1 MKKDPRVLLSWEI
14 NPGYAPPIKFSENQI
29 TVCREQKYH
38 DHFFEGYEEEISAW
52 TPVGGYDLFELIVDD
67 GIDPNFDLVVVWAS
81 SARSYLGFYNHPK
94 NLDKFNCP
102 ILLILGDTHH
112 MDEPISTM
120 LNYANSE
127 PFTHII
133 SIYNRQHLHFF
144 SGLKYKPKLGWFPGL
159 SVTHHEKS
167 FQATRDLTISSL
179 GNSGPAHVYRNQVT
193 NLLEYKKYAHITG
206 THDSLNSAKIY
217 SNSLISLN
225 VALNGDLNLRNFEI
239 MSAGGFLLADILSVE
254 SGQNKVF
261 TPGTNMEVYSN
272 LFDLKNK
279 IDYFL
284 RYPNQ
289 ALEIAKNGHSYF
301 YKNLQPKFIKEKL
314 LHWIYT
320 GEISETHDV
329 SKEILVALE
338 ATVPPGSNVERARKY
353 EALQEMVRKAPLLK
367 IGLAES
373 LSPIRFLDVMDL
385 DSRCTFYIKE
395 TDQLKKDL
403 IAKYKL
409 HARVNIT
416 SKDLNSLDY
425 LYS

>member
-29 TVCREQKYH
+29 TVCREQKFY
-38 DHFFEGYEEEISAW
+38 DHFFESYELEISAW
-52 TPVGGYDLFELIVDD
+52 TPEGGYDLLQLLVDD

-112 MDEPISTM
+112 MDEPISAM

-133 SIYNRQHLHFF
+133 SIYDRQHLHFF
-144 SGLKYKPKLGWFPGL
+144 SALKHRPKLAWFPGL
-159 SVTHHEKS
+159 SVTHHEKT
-167 FQATRDLTISSL
+167 FQANRDLTISCL
-179 GNSGPAHVYRNQVT
+179 GSSGVAHTYRSQVI
-193 NLLEYKKYAHITG
+193 NLLESKKYDRIVG
-206 THDSLNSAKIY
+206 TRDSFSSAEIY
-217 SNSLISLN
+217 SKSLINLN
-225 VALNGDLNLRNFEI
+225 VALNGDFNLRNFEI
-239 MSAGGFLLADILSVE
+239 ISTGGFLLTDILSVE

-272 LFDLKNK
+272 LFDLQNK
-279 IDYFL
+279 IDYFFSH
-284 RYPNQ
+284 PNQ
-289 ALEIAKNGHSYF
+289 ALEIAKNGYSQY
-301 YKNLQPKFIKEKL
+301 YKNLQPKVVREKL

-320 GEISETHDV
+320 GEISEIHDV
-329 SKEILVALE
+329 SQEVLVKLE
-338 ATVPPGSNVERARKY
+338 ATVPPGSNLVRARRY
-353 EALQEMVRKAPLLK
+353 EALQEIVGKTPSLK

-373 LSPIRFLDVMDL
+373 LSPIRFLDVLDL

-416 SKDLNSLDY
+416 SKDLNSFDY